1 MGSSHP
7 RVLHLASRALQM
19 NTTCNV
25 DALLDKLA
33 PETED
38 VFDDEFW
45 EVGAERRRKAPGC
58 DQGLTGEC

>member
-1 MGSSHP
+1 
-7 RVLHLASRALQM
+7 M
-19 NTTCNV
+19 NPTCNV

-45 EVGAERRRKAPGC
+45 EVGAERRRKAPGR
-58 DQGLTGEC
+58 DLGLTGEC